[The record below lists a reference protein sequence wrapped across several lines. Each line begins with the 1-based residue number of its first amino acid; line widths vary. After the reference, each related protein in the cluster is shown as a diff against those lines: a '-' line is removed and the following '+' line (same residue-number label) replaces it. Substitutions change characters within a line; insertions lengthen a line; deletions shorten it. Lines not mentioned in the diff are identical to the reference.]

1 MKASGNK
8 ITWPPIW
15 KDDLCRGAHSV
26 TITPLM
32 LQCALLF
39 DSKWAVTHA
48 GRLPGWVLR
57 ISCDYHLQE
66 GKENGAIF
74 PSSFFDFFQSQTE
87 SRFGSGL
94 SPEGA
99 VRCGA
104 VCWEL
109 NLQVGDA
116 ERSGIFK
123 MPPAGSDHGSRIR
136 ILWASS
142 FKGAVQEQ
150 DRTLSGIWLSVLPWG
165 SFPLK
170 RLPPRCQQH
179 PSRSDYL
186 SDFRPL
192 KWLSQSLFFVSLQ
205 HFATVI

>member
-1 MKASGNK
+1 M
-8 ITWPPIW
+8 
-15 KDDLCRGAHSV
+15 RGASRAGCCASAV
-26 TITPLM
+26 ITISRKVRRMEPFFLPVSLISFKAKLSHGLALACPL
-32 LQCALLF
+32 
-39 DSKWAVTHA
+39 K
-48 GRLPGWVLR
+48 
-57 ISCDYHLQE
+57 
-66 GKENGAIF
+66 
-74 PSSFFDFFQSQTE
+74 
-87 SRFGSGL
+87 
-94 SPEGA
+94 

-104 VCWEL
+104 VCWKL
-109 NLQVGDA
+109 NLQVGDS

-170 RLPPRCQQH
+170 RPPPWCQQH
-179 PSRSDYL
+179 PSRFDYL